1 MPAAYDDSSITSI
14 VEYARHLVGS
24 TLREQTHLQ
33 HIDNIHRRKGSFGN
47 ALEKYYFE
55 YDINS
60 SPHPDFEKVG
70 LELKTTP
77 VKRNRNGSYS
87 AKERLV
93 FSMIDYMTVV
103 NEDFEHSSFLKKAS
117 KVLLI
122 TYEWQPHVD
131 PLDYKI
137 VLASLWGLP
146 DRDMPQF
153 KQDWETIVNKIRDG
167 HAEDISSSDTM
178 YLEACTKAS
187 NAKVR
192 RRQPFS
198 AAMAKPRAWA
208 LKASYMTTVDDQ
220 LLVMQPIRRSGS
232 EREMPF
238 IDLVRC
244 RFSPYFGLTEDE
256 LAARL
261 GIPLGKR
268 RPKNLTDMI
277 ARRILGVGDKTRIEE
292 FEKAGIWTK
301 SVRLQ
306 RNGRPKEA
314 MSFPTFKYEDI
325 VKRPFEESAFLT
337 YLQRK
342 YLFVIYEENDRGEY
356 ELADVCLWQMPDSD
370 IPEAKR
376 CYDQMRRNV
385 QEGRAEDSVLSSE
398 NRCCHVRPHAQRKS
412 DTYPQPY
419 GKPVTKKCFWLNQD
433 YLRGEIARARME
445 RTC

>member
-1 MPAAYDDSSITSI
+1 MPAAYDDSSVTSI

-33 HIDNIHRRKGSFGN
+33 RIDDIHRRKGSFGN
-47 ALEKYYFE
+47 ALEKYYFQ

-60 SPHPDFEKVG
+60 NPHPDFEKVG

-77 VKRNRNGSYS
+77 VKRNRDGSYS

-93 FSMIDYMTVV
+93 FSMIDYMRVV
-103 NEDFEHSSFLKKAS
+103 DEDFEHSNFLEKAR
-117 KVLLI
+117 KVLLV
-122 TYEWQPHVD
+122 TYEWRPNVD
-131 PLDYKI
+131 PLDYRI

-146 DRDMPQF
+146 SKDMPQI
-153 KQDWETIVNKIRDG
+153 KRDWETVVNKIRAG

-187 NAKVR
+187 NSRVR
-192 RRQPFS
+192 RHQPFS
-198 AAMAKPRAWA
+198 ATMAKPRAWA
-208 LKASYMTTVDDQ
+208 LKESYMTAVNNR
-220 LLVMQPIRRSGS
+220 LIVMQPIHRSDAEGQLS
-232 EREMPF
+232 L

-244 RFSPYFGLTEDE
+244 RFAPYFGMTQDE

-261 GIPLGKR
+261 GISLSKR

-277 ARRILGVGDKTRIEE
+277 TKRILGVGDRARVEE
-292 FEKAGIWTK
+292 FEKAGVWTK
-301 SVRLQ
+301 SVRLK
-306 RNGRPKEA
+306 RSGRPKEA
-314 MSFPTFKYEDI
+314 MSFPTFRYEDI
-325 VKRPFEESAFLT
+325 AKRPFEESDFLT

-342 YLFVIYEENDRGEY
+342 YLFVIYEENDLGEY
-356 ELADVCLWQMPDSD
+356 ELADVCFWQMPDSD

-385 QEGRAEDSVLSSE
+385 LEGRAEDSALSSE
-398 NRCCHVRPHAQRKS
+398 NRCCHVRPHARRKS

-419 GKPVTKKCFWLNQD
+419 GAPVTKKCFWLNQD
-433 YLRGEIARARME
+433 YLREEITAARCR
-445 RTC
+445 